1 MDPGAVIS
9 AHASEPARRAPAARR
24 RASGGGFTLIEL
36 MIIMAL
42 MAIIASIAIPSF
54 VRVFEEA
61 RLKRAALDI
70 QMIELDLSDYRRTYD
85 ELPTTL
91 DELEARIP
99 LDPWGR
105 PYRYFLFQGP
115 GWRGKARKD
124 RFLVPINSEYDLYSV
139 GKDGET
145 KTPLQNKVSWDDFI
159 RANDGAYLGLGR
171 DY

>member
-1 MDPGAVIS
+1 MDPGAVS
-9 AHASEPARRAPAARR
+9 CSRSSQPACGLATARR
-24 RASGGGFTLIEL
+24 RPSESGFTLIEL

-42 MAIIASIAIPSF
+42 MAIIASIAIPRF

-91 DELEARIP
+91 DELKTRIP

-139 GKDGET
+139 GKDGQT

-159 RANDGAYLGLGR
+159 RANDGAYLGLGH